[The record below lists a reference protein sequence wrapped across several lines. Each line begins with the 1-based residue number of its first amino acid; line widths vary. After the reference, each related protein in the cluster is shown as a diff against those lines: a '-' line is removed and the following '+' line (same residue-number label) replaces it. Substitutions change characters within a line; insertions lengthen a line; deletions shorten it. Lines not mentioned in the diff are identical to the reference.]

1 MSLKVAGGKQL
12 RSNVQRATSEIG
24 VCERMWVEERMTT
37 VMRFFSLGAGGGR
50 DGETIPEWDNI
61 SAGWEEMSQE
71 FLCRSLPGREKSK
84 RQAGRPTAYKTMF
97 MEKHMAHL
105 EAVVIQHG
113 GSQSRE

>member
-1 MSLKVAGGKQL
+1 MSLKVARGKTIKIKCPEDHEWD
-12 RSNVQRATSEIG
+12 RSLWKNVGRGTHDNGYE
-24 VCERMWVEERMTT
+24 
-37 VMRFFSLGAGGGR
+37 FFPLEPGE
-50 DGETIPEWDNI
+50 GETIPEWDNI